1 MTICMQSIAT
11 VRVGSQKGARKCR
24 DIVAA
29 IVVHEDFAVALL
41 ALRNSH
47 T

>member
-11 VRVGSQKGARKCR
+11 VRSRFTKWGAQKYCR

-29 IVVHEDFAVALL
+29 IVVHEDFAVAL
-41 ALRNSH
+41 
-47 T
+47 TGIEK